1 MFSFFQKKTYLVDY
15 LHGLVDMHNHILPGI
30 DDGAKTVDDSIGLLK
45 GFGEMGVTHF
55 ICTPHIMHNHYDNTP
70 ETIQEAHTTL
80 ISKLEK
86 NHLSN
91 ISIAYAAEHMID
103 DNFETILE
111 NDQVIA
117 LKDSFLLVEMSY
129 LQPSFNFEIA
139 VEKMA
144 KLKYFPVLA
153 HPERYM
159 YFHRKYGTYQKMKVN
174 GIQFQLNLLSLTPE
188 SYGSSVQ
195 KMALKLLQDHLVDF
209 VGSDV
214 HNLRQLELLKE
225 TTIQNKVLNLLLP
238 VIENTIETFY

>member
-1 MFSFFQKKTYLVDY
+1 MFSFFQKKTFLVDY

-45 GFGEMGVTHF
+45 GFGEMGITHF

-70 ETIQEAHTTL
+70 KTIKQSHTSL
-80 ISKLEK
+80 ISGLEK
-86 NHLSN
+86 SSLSN

-103 DNFETILE
+103 DNFETIME
-111 NDQVIA
+111 NGQVIA
-117 LKDSFLLVEMSY
+117 LKGSYLLVEMSY
-129 LQPSFNFEIA
+129 LQPSFNFDIA

-144 KLKYFPVLA
+144 KRKYFPVLA

-159 YFHRKYGTYQKMKVN
+159 YFHQKYGTYRKMKTN
-174 GIQFQLNLLSLTPE
+174 GILYQLNLLSLSPV

-195 KMALKLLQDHLVDF
+195 KMAMKLLQDHLVDF
-209 VGSDV
+209 VGSDI
-214 HNLRQLELLKE
+214 HNARQLELLKE
-225 TTIQNKVLNLLLP
+225 IRIQNKSLNLLLP

>member
-30 DDGAKTVDDSIGLLK
+30 DDGAKTVDDSMKLIK
-45 GFGEMGVTHF
+45 GFGEMGVTRF

-70 ETIQEAHTTL
+70 KTIKEAYKTL
-80 ISKLEK
+80 MATLEK
-86 NHLSN
+86 SDLSHT
-91 ISIAYAAEHMID
+91 SIAYAAEHMID
-103 DNFETILE
+103 DNFEPILE
-111 NDQVIA
+111 NGQVIA

-129 LQPSFNFEIA
+129 LQPSFNFDIA

-159 YFHRKYGTYQKMKVN
+159 YFHQKYGTYKKMKAN

-188 SYGSSVQ
+188 SYGSGVQ

-214 HNLRQLELLKE
+214 HNVRQLELLKE
-225 TTIQNKVLNLLLP
+225 IRLQNKTLNLLLP

>member
-30 DDGAKTVDDSIGLLK
+30 DDGAKTVDDSMELLK

-70 ETIQEAHTTL
+70 KTIKEAYKTL
-80 ISKLEK
+80 MATLEK
-86 NHLSN
+86 SNLSGT
-91 ISIAYAAEHMID
+91 SIAYSAEHMID

-111 NDQVIA
+111 NGQVIA

-129 LQPSFNFEIA
+129 LQPSFNFDIA

-144 KLKYFPVLA
+144 KFKYFPILA

-159 YFHRKYGTYQKMKVN
+159 YFHQKYGTYEKMKAN

-188 SYGSSVQ
+188 SYGSGVQ

-214 HNLRQLELLKE
+214 HNVRQLELLKE
-225 TTIQNKVLNLLLP
+225 IRIQNKTLNLLLP